1 MGLWSAIRG
10 DVFGSLAGGLIG
22 SAFGGN
28 SAKKQAALQR
38 QNWAYQQQNAH
49 QFEVGDL
56 KAAGLNPILS
66 ATNSQ
71 IAGMGSAPSTSD
83 NGVGA
88 GVTNSITAALT
99 RQANVEI
106 EKTKADIALK
116 EAQTN
121 AANARTN
128 AISAGIYGND
138 TSKASE
144 RYGAETA
151 NIKADT
157 ALKNSSKALQDAQ
170 KTYVDIQGRELVR
183 LNDAQIASIFSHMQ
197 NESALTSSQ
206 ISEIESKKA
215 VNSAQI
221 KALEAQAKDAIE
233 HSNLTYWQKLD
244 IITDINSASRKL
256 QNLTDQQ
263 RYEYL
268 SQMPGN
274 IQNQTGFGL
283 TLMNPFTNF
292 GMRAGSGYVGSRKN

>member
-1 MGLWSAIRG
+1 MGFLS
-10 DVFGSLAGGLIG
+10 GLIG
-22 SAFGGN
+22 TAVSTLAGHW
-28 SAKKQAALQR
+28 SAK
-38 QNWAYQQQNAH
+38 QNAKISRDQWAYQQSNAH
-49 QFEVGDL
+49 QLEVQDL
-56 KAAGLNPILS
+56 RNAGLNPILS
-66 ATNSQ
+66 ASNSQ
-71 IAGMGSAPSTSD
+71 IASMPQVSD
-83 NGVGA
+83 NGASGA
-88 GVTNSITAALT
+88 SANIISSAL
-99 RQANVEI
+99 QASSAKELKLLDLKI
-106 EKTKADIALK
+106 EEQKLKNDAINAKA
-116 EAQTN
+116 N
-121 AANARTN
+121 ADNARTN
-128 AISAGIYGND
+128 AISAGIRGD
-138 TSKASE
+138 DLSKADE

-170 KTYVDIQGRELVR
+170 SRFVDIQGRELVR
-183 LNDAQIASIFSHMQ
+183 LNDAQIASIFNHMD
-197 NESALTSSQ
+197 NESALTSAQ

-215 VNSAQI
+215 VNNAQI

-256 QNLTDQQ
+256 QNLTDEQ
-263 RYEYL
+263 RYQYL